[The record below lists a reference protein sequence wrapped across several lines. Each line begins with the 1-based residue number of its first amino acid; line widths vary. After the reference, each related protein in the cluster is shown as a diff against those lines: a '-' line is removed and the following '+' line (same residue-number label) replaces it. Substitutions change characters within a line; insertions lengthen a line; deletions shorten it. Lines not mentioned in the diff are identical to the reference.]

1 MEVSDMKNPPFVVFT
16 FREGH
21 LVVEEDAET
30 EVAARMRFASAIDLC
45 KTRGD
50 PQAHRVELRS
60 GDDVIDTWPKVD
72 RS

>member
-21 LVVEEDAET
+21 LVVEEDAAT
-30 EVAARMRFASAIDLC
+30 EVAARMRFASAVDLC
-45 KTRGD
+45 ETRD
-50 PQAHRVELRS
+50 DLDAHRVELRA
-60 GDDVIDTWPKVD
+60 GADIIDTWPKAD

>member
-1 MEVSDMKNPPFVVFT
+1 MKNPPFVAFT

-30 EVAARMRFASAIDLC
+30 EVAARMRFASSIDLC
-45 KTRGD
+45 ETRDD
-50 PQAHRVELRS
+50 PDAHRVELRA
-60 GDDVIDTWPKVD
+60 GADIIDTWPKAD